1 MCWYFVVRLDH
12 DLLRRVVVNEL
23 TVWKD
28 AVTTK
33 LHETQ
38 QTLKQFEE
46 HSKRIYYT
54 LHQADR
60 YYIRARIV
68 MIQYYVMSILSSV
81 HAV

>member
-1 MCWYFVVRLDH
+1 MPSMYYVVWLDN
-12 DLLRRVVVNEL
+12 DKILRVVVNEL

-60 YYIRARIV
+60 LNNLTRIH
-68 MIQYYVMSILSSV
+68 IILLK
-81 HAV
+81 